1 MALDAYA
8 LRWPCVTGQRLKKHT
23 IPGKVYLRSNLSR
36 KRLKKHTNSDSIC
49 QSLLKA

>member
-23 IPGKVYLRSNLSR
+23 
-36 KRLKKHTNSDSIC
+36 NSDNIC
-49 QSLLKA
+49 QSLLKAWVCYFRPQPAAAFSEKLIK